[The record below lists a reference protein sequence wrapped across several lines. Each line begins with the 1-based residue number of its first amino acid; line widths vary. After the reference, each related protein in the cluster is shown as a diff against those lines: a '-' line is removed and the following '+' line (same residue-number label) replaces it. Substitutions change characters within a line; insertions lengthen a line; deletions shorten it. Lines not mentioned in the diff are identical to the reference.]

1 MDWKHSVLDAGIAD
15 ALEVLRGAEPQI
27 GGPDLGAKLSAQE
40 DRRQRAPAAKVQHSH
55 AGPQV
60 QSLAKPFSQ
69 PEAVSSAADAGED
82 PFGVVARGTRK
93 LLGDQPVI
101 HGGVRLLA

>member
-1 MDWKHSVLDAGIAD
+1 MNWKDPVFDPGIPD

-27 GGPDLGAKLSAQE
+27 GGPDLDAELSAQE
-40 DRRQRAPAAKVQHSH
+40 DRRQRAPGAEVQNSH
-55 AGPQV
+55 ARPQV

-69 PEAVSSAADAGED
+69 PQAVSSATDAGEN

-101 HGGVRLLA
+101 HGAVRLLA